1 MGGRPQRDE
10 DHRSLVIL
18 VDTSVWVE
26 YLRNTGSNSHIRLR
40 LLITTEAELAITDAV
55 RLEVLAGARDDIHER
70 RLRRLLARAVILPTS
85 PAHYDHAASVY
96 RSCRKRGE
104 TIRKLLDCLIAA
116 VAIQSGVPV
125 LHADGDF
132 DVMAR
137 HTDLEIVSLS

>member
-1 MGGRPQRDE
+1 M
-10 DHRSLVIL
+10 IL

-26 YLRNTGSNSHIRLR
+26 YLRDTGSRACIRLDG
-40 LLITTEAELAITDAV
+40 LLAERSELAVTDAV
-55 RLEVLAGARDDIHER
+55 RLEVLAGARDDIYER
-70 RLRRLLARAVILPTS
+70 KLKRLLARAIILPTYPS
-85 PAHYDHAASVY
+85 HYDYAAVVY
-96 RSCRKRGE
+96 RSCRRKGE

-137 HTDLEIVSLS
+137 HTDLKVVTLS

>member
-1 MGGRPQRDE
+1 M
-10 DHRSLVIL
+10 IL
-18 VDTSVWVE
+18 VDSSVWVE
-26 YLRNTGSNSHIRLR
+26 YLRDTGSNACIKLDD
-40 LLITTEAELAITDAV
+40 LLAEKAELAVTDAV

-70 RLRRLLARAVILPTS
+70 RLRRLLARAVILPTY

-96 RSCRKRGE
+96 RSCRRRGE

-132 DVMAR
+132 DAMAR
-137 HTDLEIVSLS
+137 HTDLEIVPLS